1 MPEPEEI
8 RNSHDMFGDIFDDIA
23 EEESA
28 AAKADIKEGTETEEP
43 EEEETES
50 EEEKEEV
57 TPEEEETSEEEEE
70 KEEES
75 EEEDTEED
83 VEEEEEETEEKEVD
97 KEEKVEYNEADEIHE
112 VTIDGKTSKVS
123 LEELKRDYQKIQ
135 AADQR
140 FKEAAQMRKANETFW
155 ENLLQNPGEA
165 IVDRVTDE
173 FCEGDRVRAR
183 GLVVESLL
191 DWLAPE
197 REAAKIEDEKERQ
210 LFERERALDLRQREE
225 ERQAEKNSALR
236 EQEADEE
243 FDRNLRA
250 ELKAALKK
258 HSLPEDQTA
267 IWKRTGKLLQEF
279 SDELPSSMQGD
290 VEAMRAEVVKNA
302 KYVVAQVA
310 KERQETK
317 DALKATLSPD
327 ELVEIYPELEDAL
340 KKTKID
346 KVKKKR
352 SKKKKGN
359 AEKQVKKIE
368 KQREEM
374 GSAKK
379 PVSTDKAFAFDDL

>member
-8 RNSHDMFGDIFDDIA
+8 QSTNDMLGGIFDDIIGEGDIVV
-23 EEESA
+23 EEL
-28 AAKADIKEGTETEEP
+28 P
-43 EEEETES
+43 EDAEEETEDV
-50 EEEKEEV
+50 KA
-57 TPEEEETSEEEEE
+57 EEEETSEE
-70 KEEES
+70 K
-75 EEEDTEED
+75 EEDTEED
-83 VEEEEEETEEKEVD
+83 ADEEETEEEDDSEEDVEEDTEEEVEKELD
-97 KEEKVEYNEADEIHE
+97 KKEEDEYNEADEIHE

-123 LEELKRDYQKIQ
+123 LEDLKRDYQKIQ

-140 FKEAAQMRKANETFW
+140 FKEAAQMRKSNEAFW

-225 ERQAEKNSALR
+225 ERQSEKTSAHR

-243 FDRNLRA
+243 FDKNLRS
-250 ELKAALKK
+250 ELHKALQK
-258 HSLPEDQTA
+258 HSLPEDGDKSVP
-267 IWKRTGKLLQEF
+267 IWNRTRNLLREF
-279 SDELPSSMQGD
+279 KDALPSSMQGD

-302 KYVVAQVA
+302 KYVVAQIA
-310 KERQETK
+310 EERKQTRE
-317 DALKATLSPD
+317 DLKASHSLEDLS
-327 ELVEIYPELEDAL
+327 EIYPEIVPLL
-340 KKTKID
+340 KQAKID

-359 AEKQVKKIE
+359 AEKQTKKIE
-368 KQREEM
+368 KQREDR
-374 GSAKK
+374 GTSKK
-379 PVSTDKAFAFDDL
+379 PISTREAFADL